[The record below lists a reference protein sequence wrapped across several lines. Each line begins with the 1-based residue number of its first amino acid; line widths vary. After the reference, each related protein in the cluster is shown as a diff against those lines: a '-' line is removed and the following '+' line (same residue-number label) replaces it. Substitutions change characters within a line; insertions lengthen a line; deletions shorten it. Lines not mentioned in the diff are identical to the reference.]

1 VVASV
6 LTRLGL
12 GMCMEAVNS
21 EVPGGLHGG
30 CAGRLAMYKER
41 MRQCTAPS
49 LFPTASCQLAYVEWK
64 ALGCLARH
72 PSINEG
78 KALALAHIP
87 LNFSRRYEYDAYGK
101 IFLSTDSKHHTYSS
115 SLIRGLHGRSYY

>member
-1 VVASV
+1 
-6 LTRLGL
+6 
-12 GMCMEAVNS
+12 M
-21 EVPGGLHGG
+21 
-30 CAGRLAMYKER
+30 K
-41 MRQCTAPS
+41 
-49 LFPTASCQLAYVEWK
+49 FPTEWK
-64 ALGCLARH
+64 TLGCLARH

-101 IFLSTDSKHHTYSS
+101 IFLSTDSKHHTCSS

>member
-1 VVASV
+1 MTALFDSRSSSLVA
-6 LTRLGL
+6 
-12 GMCMEAVNS
+12 A
-21 EVPGGLHGG
+21 
-30 CAGRLAMYKER
+30 
-41 MRQCTAPS
+41 S
-49 LFPTASCQLAYVEWK
+49 LRGEHPAEWK

-101 IFLSTDSKHHTYSS
+101 IFLSTDSKHHTCSS